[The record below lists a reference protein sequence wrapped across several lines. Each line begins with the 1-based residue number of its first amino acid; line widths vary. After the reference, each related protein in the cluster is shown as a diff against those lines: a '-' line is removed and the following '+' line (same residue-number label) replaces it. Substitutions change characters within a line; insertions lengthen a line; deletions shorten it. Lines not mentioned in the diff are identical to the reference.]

1 MNIDDIKQRYEPR
14 DAKVFAKNNSA
25 LRIEIE
31 KQTQVYLQKKREI
44 VILPSCVSSPPVGF
58 KENLAREAN
67 NGQIIKKK

>member
-25 LRIEIE
+25 LRVEIE

-44 VILPSCVSSPPVGF
+44 EVLESCVSSPPVGF
-58 KENLAREAN
+58 KEHLSREAN
-67 NGQIIKKK
+67 NGQIIKNK